1 MEGIAFKAVML
12 LVCWDDDAHWLCRW
26 HSDDAHWSLLIAQC
40 LDDAQLILS
49 YDIAR
54 ESATESQQHCSL
66 DVQMLLRC
74 SDAQMMLPVI
84 EREWDA
90 ASSQS
95 HRCSTGHLWVLR
107 WLRLAAAR
115 APLFSTVVQ
124 CASVSSSVR
133 FHLVQV
139 STAFVN
145 HSVCNQLLC
154 FCKLPSTMWKQSV
167 NSFYQI
173 PSKSHSVVQT
183 FRRLV
188 ILPLQEFCNALH
200 VWDLRHL
207 IG

>member
-1 MEGIAFKAVML
+1 MM
-12 LVCWDDDAHWLCRW
+12 
-26 HSDDAHWSLLIAQC
+26 HSWFYHM
-40 LDDAQLILS
+40 ILP
-49 YDIAR
+49 
-54 ESATESQQHCSL
+54 ESQQQRVSNIAHWMC
-66 DVQMLLRC
+66 RCC
-74 SDAQMMLPVI
+74 SDAPMLRWCFQWLSKSEMLP
-84 EREWDA
+84 
-90 ASSQS
+90 SQS

>member
-54 ESATESQQHCSL
+54 ETATLLIGCA
-66 DVQMLLRC
+66 DAAPMLRC

-84 EREWDA
+84 EQEWDA

-115 APLFSTVVQ
+115 APLLSTVVQ

-133 FHLVQV
+133 FHSVQV

-145 HSVCNQLLC
+145 HSVCNQPLC

-167 NSFYQI
+167 NSFCQV

>member
-1 MEGIAFKAVML
+1 MTLRWCALIIAHCSVL
-12 LVCWDDDAHWLCRW
+12 RWCTVDSIIWYCQRDSNIAHWMCRCC
-26 HSDDAHWSLLIAQC
+26 SDAP
-40 LDDAQLILS
+40 
-49 YDIAR
+49 
-54 ESATESQQHCSL
+54 
-66 DVQMLLRC
+66 MLRC

-84 EREWDA
+84 EQEWDA
-90 ASSQS
+90 ASQS

-115 APLFSTVVQ
+115 APLLSTVVQ

-133 FHLVQV
+133 FHSVQV

-145 HSVCNQLLC
+145 HSVCNQPLC